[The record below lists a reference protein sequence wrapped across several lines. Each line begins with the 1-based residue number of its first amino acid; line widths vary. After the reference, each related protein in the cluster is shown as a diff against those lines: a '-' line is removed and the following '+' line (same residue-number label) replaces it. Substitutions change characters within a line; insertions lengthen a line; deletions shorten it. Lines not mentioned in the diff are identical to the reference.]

1 MAGKK
6 FSFGHLLGRKAK
18 ATEDE
23 DEKARKAKSRQAEE
37 DERDEDAQ
45 SDEDREDAEEQDDEK
60 QGRKVKKA
68 KTVEDDD
75 PDADDDE
82 GDDQDAEDDEDNK
95 EVKKGRRAERTR
107 CSRIFSSQY
116 AAGRPDMAAH
126 LAFNTKLSSAEAI
139 NTLKMMDA
147 VQPTTARVTL
157 DSRMRAERQVRIAL
171 DANQLVSN
179 SANAIASRMKNLYN
193 STKGKK

>member
-1 MAGKK
+1 MAENK

-23 DEKARKAKSRQAEE
+23 EEKARKAKSRQTEE
-37 DERDEDAQ
+37 DEHDENDK
-45 SDEDREDAEEQDDEK
+45 DREDTEEQDDEK
-60 QGRKVKKA
+60 RSRKGKKA
-68 KTVEDDD
+68 KTAEDDD
-75 PDADDDE
+75 PDAEDDE

-95 EVKKGRRAERTR
+95 EVKKGRRAERQR

-157 DSRMRAERQVRIAL
+157 DSRMRAERQVRIAP
-171 DANQLVSN
+171 DANQPVSN

-193 STKGKK
+193 TTKGKK